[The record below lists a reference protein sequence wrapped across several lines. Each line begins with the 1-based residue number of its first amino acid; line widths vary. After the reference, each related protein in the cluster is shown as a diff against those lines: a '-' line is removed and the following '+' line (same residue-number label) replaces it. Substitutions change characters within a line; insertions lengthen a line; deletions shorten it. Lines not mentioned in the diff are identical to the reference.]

1 MTTLDLKLM
10 PPPPLGARPALWIV
24 GGTALVMLLASARFI
39 ALGAWPILPFV
50 VADLA
55 LLVWAFRAAARAS
68 RAYER
73 LRLDASGLVYS
84 RVAADGSA
92 REFRLEPLFTR
103 VELET
108 LSPPENR
115 LWLGERGRRLLVGH
129 FLSPRERQEVYAVLK
144 RALPRGYR

>member
-24 GGTALVMLLASARFI
+24 GGTGLVMLLASARFI

-50 VADLA
+50 AADLA

-73 LRLDASGLVYS
+73 VRLDASGLVYS

-103 VELET
+103 VELEA

-115 LWLGERGRRLLVGH
+115 LWLGERGRRLLVGR
-129 FLSPRERQEVYAVLK
+129 FLTPRERQEVYSVLK
-144 RALPRGYR
+144 RALSGR